1 MDQGPGSSH
10 LDLKWVNRTVSHTC
24 RTRKDI
30 HVCPESYKVVLITC
44 RFPPELSDRSISYKT
59 SQVDMAETTTP
70 NNSVEAAKALPDQT
84 VDMMNA
90 DSAGIVDSKLG
101 FGFLEGQVKQQ
112 LVKIRNCSSFF
123 PFADADAHFKSV
135 ENTSTVK
142 GSLHLKQI
150 AQLPYAQG
158 LTGFHGEQS
167 RETQCVE
174 GKTIVVFFFKR
185 VIAKRSIPTPRF
197 ANLIPPRKGKHL
209 ENKEDK
215 RWLVEILG
223 NQLCTAEHY
232 GGLAYISFT
241 WSCQSTMSA
250 SKLISE
256 IESAIAKST
265 ANTGL
270 MRTCELS
277 QMTCRAK
284 VKGFALPD
292 TIGGNLT
299 TVKGAMSLIG
309 ELNQLPIDCAVP
321 VGIETIPIKTVRNF
335 PFEISV
341 ETQIRDQK
349 VLDKLTDVLLRLEK
363 TGHRSTT
370 IYQFVEY
377 LMDKFEDASMSKRS
391 LLPKLNNLVQDVA
404 RALAGHSK
412 CVELY
417 KRDDEYRLHTD
428 NCDHNSVTASA
439 SEIMFFSTLGL
450 ASIPGRNYQWKLF
463 NYAEPWSVPQHYKL
477 RQFCNTHAIAGYYDR
492 VKVELL
498 FNDDAKVDEWR
509 NKLHNLFARPVNQPF
524 GWLFGA
530 RCS

>member
-1 MDQGPGSSH
+1 
-10 LDLKWVNRTVSHTC
+10 
-24 RTRKDI
+24 
-30 HVCPESYKVVLITC
+30 
-44 RFPPELSDRSISYKT
+44 
-59 SQVDMAETTTP
+59 
-70 NNSVEAAKALPDQT
+70 
-84 VDMMNA
+84 
-90 DSAGIVDSKLG
+90 
-101 FGFLEGQVKQQ
+101 
-112 LVKIRNCSSFF
+112 
-123 PFADADAHFKSV
+123 
-135 ENTSTVK
+135 
-142 GSLHLKQI
+142 
-150 AQLPYAQG
+150 
-158 LTGFHGEQS
+158 
-167 RETQCVE
+167 
-174 GKTIVVFFFKR
+174 
-185 VIAKRSIPTPRF
+185 
-197 ANLIPPRKGKHL
+197 
-209 ENKEDK
+209 
-215 RWLVEILG
+215 
-223 NQLCTAEHY
+223 
-232 GGLAYISFT
+232 
-241 WSCQSTMSA
+241 
-250 SKLISE
+250 
-256 IESAIAKST
+256 
-265 ANTGL
+265 
-270 MRTCELS
+270 
-277 QMTCRAK
+277 MTCRAK

-292 TIGGNLT
+292 TIDGNLT

-321 VGIETIPIKTVRNF
+321 VGIKTIPIKTVRDF

-477 RQFCNTHAIAGYYDR
+477 RQFCNTHAFAGYYDR

>member
-1 MDQGPGSSH
+1 
-10 LDLKWVNRTVSHTC
+10 
-24 RTRKDI
+24 
-30 HVCPESYKVVLITC
+30 
-44 RFPPELSDRSISYKT
+44 
-59 SQVDMAETTTP
+59 MAETTTP

-101 FGFLEGQVKQQ
+101 FGFLEGQ
-112 LVKIRNCSSFF
+112 
-123 PFADADAHFKSV
+123 
-135 ENTSTVK
+135 
-142 GSLHLKQI
+142 
-150 AQLPYAQG
+150 
-158 LTGFHGEQS
+158 
-167 RETQCVE
+167 
-174 GKTIVVFFFKR
+174 
-185 VIAKRSIPTPRF
+185 
-197 ANLIPPRKGKHL
+197 
-209 ENKEDK
+209 
-215 RWLVEILG
+215 
-223 NQLCTAEHY
+223 
-232 GGLAYISFT
+232 
-241 WSCQSTMSA
+241 
-250 SKLISE
+250 
-256 IESAIAKST
+256 
-265 ANTGL
+265 
-270 MRTCELS
+270 LS

-321 VGIETIPIKTVRNF
+321 VGIETIPIKT
-335 PFEISV
+335 ISV

>member
-1 MDQGPGSSH
+1 EVVLDDVVVDQGAVLGEAPQKLSDVCGGGTSH
-10 LDLKWVNRTVSHTC
+10 HCS

-70 NNSVEAAKALPDQT
+70 NNFVEAAKALPDQT

-123 PFADADAHFKSV
+123 PFADADAHF
-135 ENTSTVK
+135 N
-142 GSLHLKQI
+142 LHLI
-150 AQLPYAQG
+150 
-158 LTGFHGEQS
+158 H
-167 RETQCVE
+167 VE
-174 GKTIVVFFFKR
+174 
-185 VIAKRSIPTPRF
+185 
-197 ANLIPPRKGKHL
+197 L
-209 ENKEDK
+209 
-215 RWLVEILG
+215 LVD
-223 NQLCTAEHY
+223 
-232 GGLAYISFT
+232 
-241 WSCQSTMSA
+241 
-250 SKLISE
+250 KLISE

-270 MRTCELS
+270 IRTCELS

-292 TIGGNLT
+292 TIDGNLT

-321 VGIETIPIKTVRNF
+321 VGIKTIPIKTVRDF

-477 RQFCNTHAIAGYYDR
+477 RQFCNTHAFAGYYDR